1 MGESRIGV
9 IINGATGRMGTT
21 QHMAN
26 LLDPT
31 AYTGLCADMAREG
44 GRPHAESGGRPRGRE
59 VTRRPSPP

>member
-9 IINGATGRMGTT
+9 IINGAMGRMGTT
-21 QHMAN
+21 QHMTN

-44 GRPHAESGGRPRGRE
+44 VARARKAAAGLAAGK
-59 VTRRPSPP
+59 